1 MTYRF
6 QGVNGVN
13 GCRTP
18 FEPPEGFGSSNN
30 ESPQM
35 TNSLNHTAH
44 QDEQV
49 CGRSAPAEKKFLDV
63 QVVPRVRFLEGTV
76 SWIEQDSTEKPD
88 EYLEECN
95 TRIYGE

>member
-1 MTYRF
+1 
-6 QGVNGVN
+6 
-13 GCRTP
+13 
-18 FEPPEGFGSSNN
+18 
-30 ESPQM
+30 M

-49 CGRSAPAEKKFLDV
+49 CGKSAPAEKNLEC
-63 QVVPRVRFLEGTV
+63 QVDQRVRFLEGTV

-95 TRIYGE
+95 TRICGE

>member
-1 MTYRF
+1 
-6 QGVNGVN
+6 
-13 GCRTP
+13 
-18 FEPPEGFGSSNN
+18 
-30 ESPQM
+30 M
-35 TNSLNHTAH
+35 TNSLNHRAH

-49 CGRSAPAEKKFLDV
+49 CGESAPAEKNLDV

-95 TRIYGE
+95 TRNCGE

>member
-1 MTYRF
+1 
-6 QGVNGVN
+6 
-13 GCRTP
+13 
-18 FEPPEGFGSSNN
+18 
-30 ESPQM
+30 M

-49 CGRSAPAEKKFLDV
+49 CGKSAPAEKNLGV
-63 QVVPRVRFLEGTV
+63 QIVPRVRFLEGTV

-95 TRIYGE
+95 TRICGE

>member
-1 MTYRF
+1 
-6 QGVNGVN
+6 
-13 GCRTP
+13 
-18 FEPPEGFGSSNN
+18 
-30 ESPQM
+30 M
-35 TNSLNHTAH
+35 TNSLNRTAH

-49 CGRSAPAEKKFLDV
+49 CGEFAPAEINLDV

-95 TRIYGE
+95 TRNCGE

>member
-1 MTYRF
+1 MTCGC
-6 QGVNGVN
+6 QGVNGAK

-18 FEPPEGFGSSNN
+18 FEPPEGLGSSNN

-35 TNSLNHTAH
+35 TNSLNHTVH

-49 CGRSAPAEKKFLDV
+49 CGKSTPAEKNLDV
-63 QVVPRVRFLEGTV
+63 PVVPRVRFLEGTV
-76 SWIEQDSTEKPD
+76 SWIEQDSTAKPD

>member
-1 MTYRF
+1 
-6 QGVNGVN
+6 
-13 GCRTP
+13 
-18 FEPPEGFGSSNN
+18 
-30 ESPQM
+30 M

-44 QDEQV
+44 QVEQV
-49 CGRSAPAEKKFLDV
+49 CGKSAPAEKKFLDV